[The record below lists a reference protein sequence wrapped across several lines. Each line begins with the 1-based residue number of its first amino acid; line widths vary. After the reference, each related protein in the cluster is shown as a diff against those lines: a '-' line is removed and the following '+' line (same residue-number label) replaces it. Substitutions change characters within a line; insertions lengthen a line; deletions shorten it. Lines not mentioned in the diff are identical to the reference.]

1 MDRVEKLGLG
11 AAVGGHA
18 ILLGAF
24 ALGMMASTQTLPK
37 REAISVSLVGE
48 IADVS
53 TAPDAIQEEAAPPAP
68 GDSAPAEP
76 PPAPSPTPVMQIEK
90 PVEKPV
96 EKSLERPQP
105 KPIPK
110 AAKPETAPPVAKVA
124 VKKEPVKQPPAKAAT
139 PPVKTAAAAPPQTA
153 KAATAAGKGTT
164 PAKPGGLS
172 RSFEDS
178 INNIGKAPGAGKAVG
193 TPAAKTDTEVRR
205 SVGISIAG
213 QIRGRVRACAP
224 SGIDIN
230 QIETFV
236 TLSLEPSGKLTS
248 VRFDKQTGVNDS
260 NQPQAGPLKDC
271 ILQAVRAASPYEG
284 LDSQY
289 HDVWKTHALRLRATG

>member
-1 MDRVEKLGLG
+1 MDRVEKVGLG
-11 AAVGGHA
+11 AAIGGHV

-24 ALGMMASTQTLPK
+24 GLGLLAYADTIKKQES
-37 REAISVSLVGE
+37 ISVSLVGE

-53 TAPDAIQEEAAPPAP
+53 TAPDAIQEEPAPPAA
-68 GDSAPAEP
+68 GDTAPSEP
-76 PPAPSPTPVMQIEK
+76 PPAPTPVMQIEK
-90 PVEKPV
+90 PVAKPV
-96 EKSLERPQP
+96 Q
-105 KPIPK
+105 KP
-110 AAKPETAPPVAKVA
+110 AKPGTAPPVAKVA
-124 VKKEPVKQPPAKAAT
+124 AKKEPVKAAAT
-139 PPVKTAAAAPPQTA
+139 PPKTVKAAATS
-153 KAATAAGKGTT
+153 GKGTT

-172 RSFEDS
+172 RNFEDS

-193 TPAAKTDTEVRR
+193 TPAAKTATEVRR

-213 QIRGRVRACAP
+213 QIRSRVRACAP

-230 QIETFV
+230 KIETFV

-248 VRFDKQTGVNDS
+248 VRFDKQVGVTDS

-271 ILQAVRAASPYEG
+271 ILQAVRAASPYDG
-284 LDSQY
+284 LDPEY

>member
-1 MDRVEKLGLG
+1 MDRVEKVGLG
-11 AAVGGHA
+11 AAIGGHV

-24 ALGMMASTQTLPK
+24 GLGLLASADTIKKQ
-37 REAISVSLVGE
+37 ESISVSLVGE

-53 TAPDAIQEEAAPPAP
+53 TAPDAIQEESAPPAA
-68 GDSAPAEP
+68 GDTAPSEP
-76 PPAPSPTPVMQIEK
+76 PPAPTPVMPIEK
-90 PVEKPV
+90 PVAKPV
-96 EKSLERPQP
+96 Q
-105 KPIPK
+105 KP
-110 AAKPETAPPVAKVA
+110 AAKVA
-124 VKKEPVKQPPAKAAT
+124 AKNAPVKQPPTKAA
-139 PPVKTAAAAPPQTA
+139 
-153 KAATAAGKGTT
+153 T

-172 RSFEDS
+172 RNFEDS

-193 TPAAKTDTEVRR
+193 TPAAKTATEVRR

-213 QIRGRVRACAP
+213 QIRSRVRACAP

-230 QIETFV
+230 KIETFV

-248 VRFDKQTGVNDS
+248 VRFDKQVGVTDS

-271 ILQAVRAASPYEG
+271 ILQAVRAASPYDG
-284 LDSQY
+284 LDPEY

>member
-1 MDRVEKLGLG
+1 MAMDRVEKVGLG
-11 AAVGGHA
+11 AAIGGHV

-24 ALGMMASTQTLPK
+24 GLGLLASADTIKKQ
-37 REAISVSLVGE
+37 ESISVSLVGE

-53 TAPDAIQEEAAPPAP
+53 TAPDAIQEESAPPAA
-68 GDSAPAEP
+68 GDTAPSEP
-76 PPAPSPTPVMQIEK
+76 PPAPTPVMQIEK
-90 PVEKPV
+90 PVAKPV
-96 EKSLERPQP
+96 Q
-105 KPIPK
+105 KP
-110 AAKPETAPPVAKVA
+110 AKPDTAPPLAKVA
-124 VKKEPVKQPPAKAAT
+124 AKKEPVKTAAT
-139 PPVKTAAAAPPQTA
+139 PPKAVKAAATS
-153 KAATAAGKGTT
+153 GKGAT

-172 RSFEDS
+172 RNFEDS

-193 TPAAKTDTEVRR
+193 TPAAKTATEVRR

-213 QIRGRVRACAP
+213 QIRSRVRACAP

-230 QIETFV
+230 KIETFV

-248 VRFDKQTGVNDS
+248 VRFDKQVGVTDS

-271 ILQAVRAASPYEG
+271 ILQAVRAASPYDG
-284 LDSQY
+284 LDPEY

>member
-1 MDRVEKLGLG
+1 MAMDRVEKVGFG
-11 AAVGGHA
+11 AAIGGHV

-24 ALGMMASTQTLPK
+24 GLGLLASADTVKKQ
-37 REAISVSLVGE
+37 ESISVSLVGA

-53 TAPDAIQEEAAPPAP
+53 TAPDAIQEESAPPAA
-68 GDSAPAEP
+68 GDTAPSEP
-76 PPAPSPTPVMQIEK
+76 PPAPTPVMQIEK
-90 PVEKPV
+90 PVTKPV
-96 EKSLERPQP
+96 Q
-105 KPIPK
+105 KP
-110 AAKPETAPPVAKVA
+110 AKLDTAPPVPKVA
-124 VKKEPVKQPPAKAAT
+124 AKKEPVKQPPVKAAT
-139 PPVKTAAAAPPQTA
+139 PKAD
-153 KAATAAGKGTT
+153 KAATSGKGTA

-193 TPAAKTDTEVRR
+193 TPATKTAAEVRR
-205 SVGISIAG
+205 SVGVSIAG
-213 QIRGRVRACAP
+213 QIRSRVRACAP

-230 QIETFV
+230 KIETFV

-248 VRFDKQTGVNDS
+248 VRFDKQVGVTDS

-271 ILQAVRAASPYEG
+271 ILQAVRAASPYDG
-284 LDSQY
+284 LDPEY